1 MQKQEKKL
9 NFKRVLKNK
18 YNKKLKTGKFL
29 KRKSFLNSKG
39 FKRILKFTQFS
50 RDPLNLYILNKI
62 KDKFSKKI
70 NIRVTANNIFCTL
83 VDLKSNKTLIV
94 GSGGKYKVK
103 TSKKKLSYN
112 IKIVLDLF
120 FKDILE
126 KLLPK
131 EELLLNLISPLK
143 IRKKIIRQ
151 LFTFLKKKRNLTIN
165 IVPKKAFNGCR
176 PPKKIRKR
184 KKGLRIFK

>member
-112 IKIVLDLF
+112 IKIVLDL
-120 FKDILE
+120 LAGT
-126 KLLPK
+126 
-131 EELLLNLISPLK
+131 SP
-143 IRKKIIRQ
+143 
-151 LFTFLKKKRNLTIN
+151 FS
-165 IVPKKAFNGCR
+165 
-176 PPKKIRKR
+176 
-184 KKGLRIFK
+184 

>member
-151 LFTFLKKKRNLTIN
+151 LFTFLRKKRNLTIN